1 MERPNAFIVGCVGT
15 NAGKLDD
22 IGPPDAFAEEIAV
35 IFAGII
41 TAEAFFGCVCA
52 NFGAAIGH
60 RDFAVDARE
69 TAVSV
74 AMRRKRRP
82 NAIVADGDFSG
93 VGCFCVEAR
102 SVGRA
107 DFAGAARARHA
118 LAFDACLRIVGACF
132 RFAARGR
139 NGRRAN
145 AVMADEIAGAR
156 ARHGTRRFGDAFF
169 VVARITAAAVA
180 VGVTNDFVARNARQI
195 LAKQAVIARID
206 DRTRAVET
214 GAVFAADF
222 AVGARTFGAC
232 IFGTDDAAPVQTCAQ
247 IVAARAIGV
256 AFGDAFPRYADF
268 CAVGARF
275 CRRAFVN
282 AAPVFANLAAV
293 ARRGVGAF
301 GIGATPVFAN
311 LAAVARRGVGAFG
324 IGATPVFA
332 NLAAV
337 ARRGVGAFGIGAI
350 AVFANLA
357 AGARRRIGAFGR
369 IAPIVAADFAFVGAG
384 RGVGALGID
393 ALPV

>member
-69 TAVSV
+69 AAISV
-74 AMRRKRRP
+74 AMRCKRRP

-107 DFAGAARARHA
+107 DFAGAARTRHA

-132 RFAARGR
+132 RFAARAR

-156 ARHGTRRFGDAFF
+156 ARHGTRRFGDAFL

-282 AAPVFANLAAV
+282 AAPVFANLAF
-293 ARRGVGAF
+293 VGA
-301 GIGATPVFAN
+301 G
-311 LAAVARRGVGAFG
+311 RGVGAFG

-384 RGVGALGID
+384 RGVGAFGID